1 MSINKTQKR
10 ASFAF
15 GQVNFINDP
24 EDADRVKTE
33 AAKFISLILNSGLLQ
48 AMGFAQRKLKNAY
61 KHLNDWI
68 AVEDHEIGTGLPCN
82 ITRAAKEGLINEELA
97 KIGKEEYRLVM
108 QEALA
113 FLEWLKSKADG
124 KKVQLSHLSLKAKDT
139 EQEKQP

>member
-1 MSINKTQKR
+1 MGINKAQKR

-15 GQVNFINDP
+15 AQVNSIRDP

-48 AMGFAQRKLKNAY
+48 AMDFARRKLENAY
-61 KHLNDWI
+61 RHLNNWI
-68 AVEDHEIGTGLPCN
+68 AVEDHETGTGLPSN
-82 ITRAAKEGLINEELA
+82 ITRAAKEGSINEELA
-97 KIGKEEYRLVM
+97 KVGKEDYRLVM

-124 KKVQLSHLSLKAKDT
+124 KKVQLSHYSLKTKGT

>member
-1 MSINKTQKR
+1 MSISKAQKR

-15 GQVNFINDP
+15 NQVNLIRDP

-48 AMGFAQRKLKNAY
+48 AMGFAWRKLEKAY

-68 AVEDHEIGTGLPCN
+68 AIEDSETGTGLPLN
-82 ITRAAKEGLINEELA
+82 IIRAAKEGSINQELA
-97 KIGKEEYRLVM
+97 KVGKEEYRLVM

-124 KKVQLSHLSLKAKDT
+124 KKVQLTYCSLKTKET